1 MITEQQYRRLMTT
14 YQRTGVVN
22 DGALK
27 AAARELTVAIGR
39 SAKGEPQYGYLVQRS
54 KEIVGRA
61 LLRRSKSR
69 PLILPVVLEL

>member
-1 MITEQQYRRLMTT
+1 MIAGPEIVGQGTQGEL
-14 YQRTGVVN
+14 N

-27 AAARELTVAIGR
+27 AAAKELVLAMER

-54 KEIVGRA
+54 KEIVGRS

-69 PLILPVVLEL
+69 PLILPVILEL